1 MKGTTMHEMSI
12 TTSLVELLNE
22 HLKRYPG
29 AKVTRVNLKVGKLTA
44 VEPDALTFCF
54 QVLTEGTSIEGAQL
68 QIELVPIR
76 ARCLQCQNCF
86 EVEGFYFQCPRCSGT
101 ELETIAGNELDLM
114 SLEIEEDEKN
124 KG

>member
-1 MKGTTMHEMSI
+1 MHEMSI
-12 TTSLVELLNE
+12 TTSLVKLLNE
-22 HLKRYPG
+22 HLKGYPG
-29 AKVTRVNLKVGKLTA
+29 ARVTRVNLKVGRLTA

-54 QVLTEGTSIEGAQL
+54 QVLTEGTPIEGAEL
-68 QIELVPIR
+68 LIELVPVR
-76 ARCLQCQNCF
+76 VRCFQCQNCF
-86 EVEGFYFQCPRCSGT
+86 EVEGFYFQCPKCSGT